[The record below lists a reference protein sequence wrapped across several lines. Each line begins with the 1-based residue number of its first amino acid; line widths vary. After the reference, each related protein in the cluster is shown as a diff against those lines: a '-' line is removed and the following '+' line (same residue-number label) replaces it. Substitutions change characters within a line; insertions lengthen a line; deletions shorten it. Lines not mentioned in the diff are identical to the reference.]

1 MEDPMKSASLL
12 AVLAFS
18 ILPSLAA
25 ASCVGQH
32 SDQTAASC
40 IAGMVWDSTKGTCVD
55 KPTS

>member
-1 MEDPMKSASLL
+1 MNKASLL

-25 ASCVGQH
+25 ANCVGEH
-32 SDQTAASC
+32 SSQTAASC
-40 IAGMVWDSTKGTCVD
+40 MAGMVWDSVKGTCVD

>member
-1 MEDPMKSASLL
+1 MKTTSLL

-25 ASCVGQH
+25 ASCVGDHTTQ
-32 SDQTAASC
+32 SAASC
-40 IAGMVWDSTKGTCVD
+40 VPGMVWDSAKGTCVD